1 MVQQV
6 PPPKRKPRHD
16 EWTREKMAGFL
27 RELAATQSVAAA
39 ARSVGMS
46 RTSALRQAQDRP
58 FEKLRTGLQGARPLR
73 RHAVRAGLGSGVRRA
88 ERSTSRATREG
99 FGPRGVTSSPC
110 RFSALSPLKKRL
122 LPR

>member
-46 RTSALRQAQDRP
+46 RTSAYNLRNRCAGTP
-58 FEKLRTGLQGARPLR
+58 FALAWEVAFAAPSGALPGR
-73 RHAVRAGLGSGVRRA
+73 RERDSDHAAS
-88 ERSTSRATREG
+88 
-99 FGPRGVTSSPC
+99 PRHPVAFPP
-110 RFSALSPLKKRL
+110 SAL
-122 LPR
+122 